1 MREIARAALRE
12 LDLDYVITLVS
23 GGASR
28 NYEIVLWNKP
38 RDSLLDTTHLG

>member
-12 LDLDYVITLVS
+12 LDLDYAITLIS

-28 NYEIVLWNKP
+28 NYEIVLWDKP
-38 RDSLLDTTHLG
+38 GDSYFSIRLA